1 MNFKL
6 KIWRQGASDKKGE
19 FQSFPVQ
26 NVSPETSFLEMLD
39 LVNEKL
45 ILEKKEPV
53 AFEHD
58 CREGI
63 CGACGMMINGEP
75 HGPGKGITTCQL
87 YMREFKDNQEIYIEP
102 FRAKAFSVIRD
113 LIVDRSA
120 FDRIQQSGGYISVN
134 TGSAPS
140 ASALPVS
147 REKASQAFSAATCI
161 GCGACVASCKNA
173 SASLFVSARL
183 AHFSLLPQGQ
193 AEQSSRV
200 LKMVAKMDQENF
212 GACSHTG
219 SCFAACP
226 KEISLEN
233 IARMNKSWFKA
244 VLRKRKEPNS

>member
-6 KIWRQGASDKKGE
+6 KVWRQNSVREKGK
-19 FQSFPVQ
+19 FQSLSVKDIP
-26 NVSPETSFLEMLD
+26 SDASFLEMLD

-63 CGACGMMINGEP
+63 CGSCGMVINGEP
-75 HGPGKGITTCQL
+75 HGPGKGITACQL
-87 YMREFKDNQEIYIEP
+87 YMRQFKDNQEISIEP
-102 FRAKAFSVIRD
+102 FRARAFPVIRD

-120 FDRIQQSGGYISVN
+120 FDRIQKAGGYISVN

-140 ASALPVS
+140 ANTIPVP
-147 REKASQAFSAATCI
+147 REKSARAFSASACI
-161 GCGACVASCKNA
+161 GCGACVASCKNG
-173 SASLFVSARL
+173 SANLFVSARL

-193 AEQSSRV
+193 AEKDSRV
-200 LKMVAKMDQENF
+200 LKMTAQMDQEKF

-219 SCFAACP
+219 TCFASCP
-226 KEISLEN
+226 KEISLEH
-233 IARMNKSWFKA
+233 IARMNRSWIKA
-244 VLRKRKEPNS
+244 TLKKR

>member
-6 KIWRQGASDKKGE
+6 KIWRQKAADQKGK
-19 FQSFPVQ
+19 FQSFSAQ
-26 NVSPETSFLEMLD
+26 NISPETSFLEMLD

-45 ILEKKEPV
+45 ILDKKEPV

-63 CGACGMMINGEP
+63 CGSCGVMINGEP

-120 FDRIQQSGGYISVN
+120 FDRVQKSGGYISVN

-140 ASALPVS
+140 ANALPVS
-147 REKASQAFSAATCI
+147 REMAGRAFSSATCI

-183 AHFSLLPQGQ
+183 AHFSVLPQGQ
-193 AEQSSRV
+193 PEQDKRV
-200 LKMVAKMDQENF
+200 LKMVAQMDKEGF

-226 KEISLEN
+226 KEISLEH
-233 IARMNKSWFKA
+233 IAQMNKSWMKA
-244 VLRKRKEPNS
+244 VLKKRQESNS